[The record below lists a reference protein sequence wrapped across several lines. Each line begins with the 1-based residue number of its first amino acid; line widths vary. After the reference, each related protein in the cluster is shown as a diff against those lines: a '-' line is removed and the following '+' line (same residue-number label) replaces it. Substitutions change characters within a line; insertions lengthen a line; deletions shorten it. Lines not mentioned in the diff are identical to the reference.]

1 MDLICRSAKSDT
13 LVPNCVMAAAKGQGT
28 KKGPFVVGFSEDEN
42 LKWRKSMEVPNNFD
56 YLEFP

>member
-1 MDLICRSAKSDT
+1 
-13 LVPNCVMAAAKGQGT
+13 MAAAKGQGT